1 MSAQV
6 HKAKARDHLTMTEE
20 EIWQLPEGWYDLEF
34 DNGEVVRT
42 TSRRCIYSWY
52 CWDIHRIHQNTDLLP
67 KHHVCMRTISRTLH
81 TEIMGLS
88 LKDCRRKNNI
98 TDINEIEKYWKIIFE
113 STNRIWNSLS
123 YNLEEYVTSISA
135 TDISELLKYPP
146 IKKIN
151 DELQAMHMP
160 DESVVTNATK
170 SIEKILTTD
179 FKVSNNPL
187 ARAVLCGSSRVGQVL
202 QILGPIGHRTD
213 VNGKIYEPAITRGYG
228 HGMLTLRDSLIE
240 SRDACRNLFFQ
251 GRPMQISEWSNRI
264 IQLMVSILSNLHHGD
279 CGSTDY
285 LTIDVTDKGVLK
297 DIVGSN
303 MWDEEIKMLRPIERD
318 DTDLI
323 GKKVK
328 IRNIITCKHDD
339 RYGFCSTCYGELY
352 YNIPKGTNIGHVAPT
367 EVLGPVGQLI
377 LSQKHY
383 NGAATSIKFN
393 LTDAQT
399 KWLEI
404 TNDGLSTK
412 LSVELRN
419 RVSSISFKSKE
430 IKNMLD
436 LGMMDDEEDEDLDG
450 EQLSALSNIVI
461 TYNNGVGLENISIN
475 LSKARNLPVFSN
487 ELIKYIRFN
496 GWYIN
501 EEGRYEIDMTNWN
514 YDLNILDMP
523 LAQFSAPMYM
533 KLVQEFI
540 CGTDTEGKN
549 ADNDTVLKYDNLG
562 DALISFRNIIA
573 LKLNINITQL
583 AIILQATKIANVLE
597 GDYRPPVVKSEGVS
611 RKFNELMA
619 FRSAVAGYA
628 YQYQKRVMF
637 KPESFL
643 TNKRPPHYLDYLMK
657 DITDEDSEIQSLHNG
672 K

>member
-1 MSAQV
+1 MVAKV
-6 HKAKARDHLTMTEE
+6 FKAKARDHLFMSEE
-20 EIWQLPEGWYDLEF
+20 EIWQLEEGWYDLEF
-34 DNGEVVRT
+34 DNGEVVRS

-52 CWDIHRIHQNTDLLP
+52 CWDIHRLHPKTPLLPHHHFQMRNMGRTVHCDLLG
-67 KHHVCMRTISRTLH
+67 R
-81 TEIMGLS
+81 S
-88 LKDCRRKNNI
+88 LLDCRRTYNI
-98 TDINEIEKYWKIIFE
+98 TDIDEIEKYWKIIFE
-113 STNRIWNSLS
+113 STNRIWNKMG
-123 YNLEEYVTSISA
+123 YALEEYVTSISA
-135 TDISELLKYPP
+135 TDIAALLKYPP

-151 DELQAMHMP
+151 DDLQSLHMP
-160 DESVVTNATK
+160 DESIVTKATK
-170 SIEKILTTD
+170 MIEEILMKD
-179 FKVSNNPL
+179 FKISYNPL
-187 ARAVLCGSSRVGQVL
+187 VRAVVCGASRTGQVM

-228 HGMLTLRDSLIE
+228 HGMLTLRESLIE

-251 GRPMQISEWSNRI
+251 GRPMQTSEWSNRI
-264 IQLMVSILSNLHHGD
+264 IQLMVSILSNLHKGD

-285 LTIDVTDKGVLK
+285 LTIDVTDKSVLK

-328 IRNIITCKHDD
+328 IRNIITCRHAD

-352 YNIPKGTNIGHVAPT
+352 YSVPKNTNIGHIGPT

-393 LTDAQT
+393 LNEAHL

-404 TNDGLSTK
+404 TNDGLSVK
-412 LSVELRN
+412 LTDEL
-419 RVSSISFKSKE
+419 VGKVAAISFKPKE

-436 LGMMDDEEDEDLDG
+436 LDIVDEEEDDELTG
-450 EQLSALSNIVI
+450 SQLSALSSIVI
-461 TYNNGVGLENISIN
+461 SYHNGVGLENITIN

-487 ELIKYIRFN
+487 ELIKYIRMN

-501 EEGRYEIDMTNWN
+501 AEGRYEIDMRNWE
-514 YDLNILDMP
+514 YSENILDMP

-533 KLVQEFI
+533 KLIQEFI
-540 CGTDTEGKN
+540 RGTNMKGDKT
-549 ADNDTVLKYDNLG
+549 DNDTVLNYENLG
-562 DALISFRNIIA
+562 DALISFRNIVA

-583 AIILQATKIANVLE
+583 AIILQATKIANVVDR
-597 GDYRPPVVKSEGVS
+597 DYRPPVLKSDGVA

-619 FRSAVAGYA
+619 FRSAVTGYA
-628 YQYQKRVMF
+628 YQYQRRVMF
-637 KPESFL
+637 RPESFL
-643 TNKRPPHYLDYLMK
+643 IYKRPPHYLDYLMK
-657 DITDEDSEIQSLHNG
+657 DISNENSEIQSLFHS
-672 K
+672 